1 MRVATTVPDEW
12 KPLLQKAAK
21 SEGFT
26 QVGRWVFDLIR
37 KELLRKGYLSNGGD
51 SNE

>member
-12 KPLLQKAAK
+12 KPLLQKAAR
-21 SEGFT
+21 SDGFT

-37 KELLRKGYLSNGGD
+37 KELKAKGLIGNGGD
-51 SNE
+51 PNE